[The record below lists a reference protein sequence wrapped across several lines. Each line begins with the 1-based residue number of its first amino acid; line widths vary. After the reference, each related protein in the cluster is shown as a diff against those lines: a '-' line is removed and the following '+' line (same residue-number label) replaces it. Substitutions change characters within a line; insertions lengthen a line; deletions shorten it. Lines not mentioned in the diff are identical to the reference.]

1 MRRTAT
7 VIAQHWPLMDRCSGF
22 HFHFLSLFFSW
33 FSVTLFTRPS
43 YRFYRSLSVS
53 PSRDFFGFLQL
64 FHFSFYHTFAGN
76 TSSEPLMMD
85 CCSAAEKCWIC
96 LKIVRKGQKSWCQ
109 IICLPTE
116 NPCSTEVLSPL
127 LSQWSSSWLETSQL
141 SQHQYNIWFLKINP
155 QPHAYPGYIRLLIGK
170 GKETRGLEEEARE
183 ERQERVEKIF
193 IKIYIYK
200 KYR

>member
-1 MRRTAT
+1 MA
-7 VIAQHWPLMDRCSGF
+7 
-22 HFHFLSLFFSW
+22 FLSTFLLMCMISCAALQQSLPNIGRWWIVAVDFTFTFCHFFFLDFFSH
-33 FSVTLFTRPS
+33 FSLAHPTGSTSRWVYHRLGIFLD
-43 YRFYRSLSVS
+43 FCSV
-53 PSRDFFGFLQL
+53 

-96 LKIVRKGQKSWCQ
+96 LKIVRKGLALGQKSWCQ

-141 SQHQYNIWFLKINP
+141 SPHQYNI
-155 QPHAYPGYIRLLIGK
+155 
-170 GKETRGLEEEARE
+170 
-183 ERQERVEKIF
+183 
-193 IKIYIYK
+193 
-200 KYR
+200 